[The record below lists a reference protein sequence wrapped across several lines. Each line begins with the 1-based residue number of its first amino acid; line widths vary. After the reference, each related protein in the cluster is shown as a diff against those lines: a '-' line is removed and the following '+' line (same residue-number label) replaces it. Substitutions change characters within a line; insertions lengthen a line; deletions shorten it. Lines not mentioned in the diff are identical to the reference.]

1 MDAATFFGLQG
12 RVALVT
18 GAGAGI
24 GKACALL
31 LGRLGVDVCLVDR
44 DSTGAKATQD
54 LLSSLGRRAL
64 VVIGDA
70 REPAVAQA
78 AVEKTMST
86 LGRIDIL
93 VNNAGGMFFA
103 PASAI
108 TPGGWTAVVRLNLD
122 SAFFF
127 AQAAAVAMLKGDGGS
142 IINIASVAG
151 MAASPN
157 AAHYGAAK
165 AGLINLTRTLAL
177 EWAPRIR
184 VNCIAPDFIMTEG
197 TSRLMAE
204 TDRERISGLIPLGRL
219 GQPEDVANIVA
230 FLASPLASFITGETI
245 VADGGASFRG
255 RLDFVATG
263 AQALSDHGDATAHA
277 EHLPGDVRGVIGS
290 QEQDR

>member
-1 MDAATFFGLQG
+1 MDSGKLFGLEG
-12 RVALVT
+12 RVAVVT

-24 GKACALL
+24 GRACALL

-44 DSTGAKATQD
+44 DASGAKGTQD
-54 LLSSLGRRAL
+54 LLTSLGRRGI
-64 VVIGDA
+64 VIVGDA
-70 REPAVAQA
+70 RDPAVALA
-78 AVEKTMST
+78 TVEKTVGD
-86 LGRIDIL
+86 LGRLDIL

-108 TPGGWTAVVRLNLD
+108 TPGGWTAVIRLNLD

-127 AQAAAVAMLKGDGGS
+127 AQAAAPAMLKGDGGS
-142 IINIASVAG
+142 IVNIASVAG
-151 MAASPN
+151 LTASPN

-184 VNCIAPDFIMTEG
+184 VNCVAPDFILTEG

-204 TDRERISGLIPLGRL
+204 ADRERISRLIPMGRL

-230 FLASPLASFITGETI
+230 FLASPLASFVTGQTL
-245 VADGGASFRG
+245 VADGGAFFRG
-255 RLDFVATG
+255 RLDFLASA
-263 AQALSDHGDATAHA
+263 AQDVSHHGDATTDT
-277 EHLPGDVRGVIGS
+277 EHLPSDMGGIVGG
-290 QEQDR
+290 QEQDG